1 MPRIQRVIMKM
12 DLSPQDKTLQVTR
25 KVQQQCNDQAGDY
38 IETSVS
44 MEIVKSTLNNIKYH
58 HLNKRMNFHTNE

>member
-1 MPRIQRVIMKM
+1 MTINPLPGEDCAVVAEE
-12 DLSPQDKTLQVTR
+12 THAAR
-25 KVQQQCNDQAGDY
+25 KVQQQRNSRTRDF

-58 HLNKRMNFHTNE
+58 YLNKRIQVHAHE